1 MKKLHLDYRIMTVKS
16 LVCTLIALLMSTV
29 YASSQCVEVPSEM
42 TFCGKKIDL
51 TRYDM
56 HERFDREQIS
66 FLYSHQRSILM
77 LKKANQIFPI
87 VAPILKANDM
97 PADIIYLMVI
107 ESNLNKLAL
116 SPAKAAGLWQ
126 FLATTARQ
134 YGLEVNDEIDERY
147 HIEKATVAACRYLK
161 DAYAAFGD
169 WATACASYNAGMGG
183 VNDKL
188 QKQMVDNSF
197 DLYLVEET
205 SRYVFRIMAAKH
217 FFARPADY
225 GFHLQKSDFYHTIRT
240 REVVVNT
247 AIPSWIDWAKEHG
260 ITYAILRD
268 FNPWIRSTKLT
279 NKSGNLY
286 TVKIPLE
293 EDLKYSVTK
302 INIYNKAWIE

>member
-1 MKKLHLDYRIMTVKS
+1 MKNQHSNFSI
-16 LVCTLIALLMSTV
+16 LISKILFAAFLLFLSTNCV
-29 YASSQCVEVPSEM
+29 VAQCVDVPTEM

-51 TRYDM
+51 RRYDM

-87 VAPILKANDM
+87 VAPILKANNM
-97 PADIIYLMVI
+97 PADLIYLMVI

-126 FLATTARQ
+126 FLASTARQ

-147 HIEKATVAACRYLK
+147 HIEKATVAACKYLK
-161 DAYAAFGD
+161 DAYANFGD
-169 WATACASYNAGMGG
+169 WSTACASYNAGMNGI
-183 VNDKL
+183 NDKL
-188 QKQMVDNSF
+188 NKQMVDNSY

-217 FFARPADY
+217 FFSSPADY
-225 GFHLQKSDFYHTIRT
+225 GYHLQKMDFYHTIRT

-247 AIPSWIDWAKEHG
+247 AVPNWIEWAKEQG
-260 ITYAILRD
+260 ITYAMLRD

-279 NKSGNLY
+279 NKAGKIY
-286 TVKIPLE
+286 TIKIPIE
-293 EDLKYSVTK
+293 EDLTYSISKV
-302 INIYNKAWIE
+302 NIYNKAWIE